1 MAVAKMAAD
10 PAPHWIPL
18 LLPRAVDW
26 VEPVRRCA
34 HQALRQHLRPESAA
48 AFAANLGLIEGL
60 RKRTR
65 FPAELYAEIQALLLS
80 PACAAALE
88 DGLSAT
94 DVHARRACF
103 RLAFVQPTRLA
114 FAWAARD
121 RDASIR
127 TLAFAHPDISPQL
140 FTLAAT
146 DTAASIRRLAFEK
159 LGPTE
164 AFLLD
169 PAAGLRRDAQYAFPK
184 AAAIYRASGPTAIA
198 VQGLGETGDAND
210 VPRLAELLG
219 YALPSV
225 RVAAIRALHK
235 LGAIDHYTDRL
246 LEALTDPSPSV
257 TREAA
262 VTLLDNRLA
271 DAEAIWHRSRQTP
284 GLLRLMRKAPRWAGL
299 RIYLECGDELRL
311 TNWFLRA
318 GSGSAR
324 LASADKA
331 RTLALL
337 EAAAPKLNAKLVR
350 ELRFAI
356 ETARS

>member
-1 MAVAKMAAD
+1 M
-10 PAPHWIPL
+10 
-18 LLPRAVDW
+18 
-26 VEPVRRCA
+26 
-34 HQALRQHLRPESAA
+34 
-48 AFAANLGLIEGL
+48 
-60 RKRTR
+60 
-65 FPAELYAEIQALLLS
+65 
-80 PACAAALE
+80 
-88 DGLSAT
+88 
-94 DVHARRACF
+94 
-103 RLAFVQPTRLA
+103 
-114 FAWAARD
+114 
-121 RDASIR
+121 
-127 TLAFAHPDISPQL
+127 
-140 FTLAAT
+140 
-146 DTAASIRRLAFEK
+146 
-159 LGPTE
+159 
-164 AFLLD
+164 
-169 PAAGLRRDAQYAFPK
+169 
-184 AAAIYRASGPTAIA
+184 
-198 VQGLGETGDAND
+198 
-210 VPRLAELLG
+210 
-219 YALPSV
+219 
-225 RVAAIRALHK
+225 
-235 LGAIDHYTDRL
+235 
-246 LEALTDPSPSV
+246 